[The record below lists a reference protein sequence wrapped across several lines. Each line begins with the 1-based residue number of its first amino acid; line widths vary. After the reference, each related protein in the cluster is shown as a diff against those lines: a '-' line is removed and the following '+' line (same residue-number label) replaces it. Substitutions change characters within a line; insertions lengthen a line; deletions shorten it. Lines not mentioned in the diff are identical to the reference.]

1 MSEPNT
7 DDVLAAESFALNKIL
22 DELRDV
28 HGDPVAEN
36 EHMLV
41 FADTDGHELNEI
53 VSYSDNNITR
63 EELSKWMHEM
73 ARKIHDRDRIGGD
86 AWSVADPVV
95 VLKWCEGANPHLNNE
110 VVN

>member
-1 MSEPNT
+1 MT
-7 DDVLAAESFALNKIL
+7 DTDALMAEESFGLNNIL

-36 EHMLV
+36 ENMIV

-53 VSYSDNNITR
+53 ATHTDGVDREDVSM
-63 EELSKWMHEM
+63 WMHEM
-73 ARKIHDRDRIGGD
+73 ARKLHDRDHTGGD

-95 VLKWCEGANPHLNNE
+95 VLKWNDGENPYLNGDN
-110 VVN
+110 